1 MVPLTRIK
9 TANSS
14 VEGNFQVF
22 WALSERFPFPPYTV
36 EVLSPTIIYICN
48 KKEKDFI
55 RIKYTKKLICHEAT
69 LADYVT

>member
-22 WALSERFPFPPYTV
+22 WALSERFPFPRYTV
-36 EVLSPTIIYICN
+36 EVLSYTIIYICN
-48 KKEKDFI
+48 KKEKRFHKNKI
-55 RIKYTKKLICHEAT
+55 HKKIDLP
-69 LADYVT
+69 